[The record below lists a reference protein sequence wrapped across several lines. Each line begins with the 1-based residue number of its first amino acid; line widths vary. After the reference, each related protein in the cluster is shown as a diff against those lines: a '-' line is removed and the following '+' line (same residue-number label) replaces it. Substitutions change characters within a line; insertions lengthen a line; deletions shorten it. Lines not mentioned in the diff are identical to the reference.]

1 MTTKKDNPCK
11 DCPDRYVDCH
21 SDCER
26 YLTWREAYD
35 EWNRKVFNE
44 RSKSRAVDKYLID
57 RSLKAKAGYRRKSR

>member
-11 DCPDRYVDCH
+11 DCPDRHIGCH

-26 YLTWREAYD
+26 YLARKKVYD
-35 EWNRKVFNE
+35 EWNNKVFNE

-57 RSLKAKAGYRRKSR
+57 RSIKVKAKYRRKSR

>member
-11 DCPDRYVDCH
+11 DCPDRHVGCR

-26 YLTWREAYD
+26 YLAWKKVYD
-35 EWNRKVFNE
+35 EWNSKVFNE

-57 RSLKAKAGYRRKSR
+57 RSLKVKAEYRRKSR